1 MGEEPLLPPLFQS
14 VTISFDVDCG
24 AVMENPIQ
32 DCSSD
37 DMITEDLS
45 NREKPKLPEKLGA
58 LFHQSRDKSLFFGNI
73 SVILLESKGQADRS
87 A

>member
-1 MGEEPLLPPLFQS
+1 MKLPSP
-14 VTISFDVDCG
+14 TYMTNG
-24 AVMENPIQ
+24 WN
-32 DCSSD
+32 
-37 DMITEDLS
+37 LS
-45 NREKPKLPEKLGA
+45 AKYIKPKLPEKLGA